1 MRRRNR
7 RLLLAISCVALA
19 GGAAGLALWALRN
32 TATYFYSPSD
42 LAALA
47 TKPSGDIRIGGLVE
61 RGSISR
67 FGAQSIEF
75 KVTDLKSELAV
86 SFSGVAPSLFREGQ
100 GVVAE
105 GRLARNGKFEAH
117 TILAKHDETYMPPEV
132 AKALKER
139 GLWEGATG
147 TSPKTALTGRPGSQS
162 AQ

>member
-7 RLLLAISCVALA
+7 RLLLAISCVVLA
-19 GGAAGLALWALRN
+19 GGAATLALWALRS

-47 TKPSGDIRIGGLVE
+47 TKPSGDIRVGGLVE
-61 RGSISR
+61 RGSVSR
-67 FGAQSIEF
+67 TGAQSIEF

-86 SFSGVAPSLFREGQ
+86 RFSGVVPSLFREGQ

-105 GRLARNGKFEAH
+105 GRLARNGKFVAH

-139 GLWEGATG
+139 GLWEGAG
-147 TSPKTALTGRPGSQS
+147 AAAKTAAGGQTGSQS
-162 AQ
+162 TQ